1 MTAVKTQLKTDYL
14 ATARE
19 AYGDALPDWVEELA
33 KYASQT
39 SGVQAAKRIGYSS
52 SVVTSICRG
61 KYAGDIASV
70 EGSVRGA
77 LMGAMVICPVLGEI
91 GRDQCLQEQGKKFVG
106 SSAARTALYHEC
118 RNGCPHSRIRNEG
131 GADV

>member
-1 MTAVKTQLKTDYL
+1 MSALKTPPKTDFL

-19 AYGDALPDWVEELA
+19 TYGDALPDWVEELA

-91 GRDQCLQEQGKKFVG
+91 GRDQCVSEQGKRFVG
-106 SSAARTALYHEC
+106 SSAARTALYHAC
-118 RNGCPHSRIRNEG
+118 RSGCPHSRIKTDG
-131 GADV
+131 GADA